1 MNALV
6 YVHSFSVIY
15 PIFPRADPVP
25 HLENMGESDIIGQL
39 SVKGASDC
47 DDTAYSL
54 L

>member
-1 MNALV
+1 MHWFMFI
-6 YVHSFSVIY
+6 HSFSVIY
-15 PIFPRADPVP
+15 PIFPRADPAP
-25 HLENMGESDIIGQL
+25 HPEDMGASDIIGQL